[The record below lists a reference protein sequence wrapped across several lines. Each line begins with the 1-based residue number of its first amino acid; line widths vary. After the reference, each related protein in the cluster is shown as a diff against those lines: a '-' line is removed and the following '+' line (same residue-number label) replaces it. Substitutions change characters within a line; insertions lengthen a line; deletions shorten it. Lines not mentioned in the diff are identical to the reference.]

1 MKLKTF
7 DMLTLF
13 RLAKSGRNANLPT
26 LEKAEA
32 AYRNG
37 ELEIDGL
44 KTWRRV
50 NFRDG
55 ETMPKEGT
63 QLICRLNGK
72 NVLGIA
78 VCDEFGLISI
88 DIGDEE
94 KIPLKGLIWI
104 PIPD

>member
-1 MKLKTF
+1 MKIKTY

-13 RLAKSGRNANLPT
+13 RLAKKARDANLPA
-26 LEKAEA
+26 LEKVQA
-32 AYRNG
+32 AYVHG

-55 ETMPKEGT
+55 ETLPKEGT
-63 QLICRLNGK
+63 QLICRLDGK
-72 NVLGIA
+72 NVLGTA

-88 DIGDEE
+88 DIGDDE
-94 KIPLKGLIWI
+94 KIPLKGLQWL